1 MNIDTTTNINTKMN
15 SQDLA
20 HTKMEV
26 DAFNQTLNNGRPV
39 KQTMDKN
46 DFLKLLVTQ
55 LRHQDPMKPMS
66 DKEFI
71 AQMAQFSTLE
81 QMTNMTEGFNK
92 VASLLKANEAMG
104 LLGKTVDVTAGN
116 KTVSGVVEQVTG
128 GDFPQVLVKGNYYD
142 YSQVAR
148 IKE

>member
-1 MNIDTTTNINTKMN
+1 MDVSTSIDTKMN

-20 HTKMEV
+20 RTKMQV
-26 DAFNQTLNNGRPV
+26 DTFNQTINNGRQV
-39 KQTMDKN
+39 KQAMDKN

-55 LRHQDPMKPMS
+55 LRHQDPMQPMN
-66 DKEFI
+66 DREFI

-81 QMTNMTEGFNK
+81 QMTNMSEGFNK
-92 VASLLKANEAMG
+92 VASLLKSNEAMG
-104 LLGKTVDVTAGN
+104 LLGKAVDVTAGD

-128 GDFPQVLVKGNYYD
+128 GDYPQVLVDGNYYD

-148 IKE
+148 IKK

>member
-1 MNIDTTTNINTKMN
+1 MDVSTSIDTKMN

-20 HTKMEV
+20 RTKMQV
-26 DAFNQTLNNGRPV
+26 DTFNQTINNGRQV
-39 KQTMDKN
+39 KQAMDKN

-55 LRHQDPMKPMS
+55 LRHQDPMQPMN
-66 DKEFI
+66 DREFI

-81 QMTNMTEGFNK
+81 QMTNMSEGFNK
-92 VASLLKANEAMG
+92 VASLLKSNEAMG
-104 LLGKTVDVTAGN
+104 LLGKTVDVTAGD

-128 GDFPQVLVKGNYYD
+128 GDYPQVLVDGNYYD

-148 IKE
+148 IKK

>member
-1 MNIDTTTNINTKMN
+1 MDVSTSIDTKMN

-20 HTKMEV
+20 RTKMQV
-26 DAFNQTLNNGRPV
+26 DTFNQTINNGRQV
-39 KQTMDKN
+39 KQAMDKN

-55 LRHQDPMKPMS
+55 LRHQDPMQPMN
-66 DKEFI
+66 DREFI

-81 QMTNMTEGFNK
+81 QMTNMSEGFNK
-92 VASLLKANEAMG
+92 VASLLKSNEAMG
-104 LLGKTVDVTAGN
+104 LLGKTVDVSAGD

-128 GDFPQVLVKGNYYD
+128 GDYPQVLVDGNYYD

-148 IKE
+148 IKK